1 MGISTKDTE
10 SSQDCD
16 FAKGDWF
23 EDAYIHTCKGPE
35 LRVVK
40 VEIEKYES
48 ERDFLKMR
56 LMDLTKEQ
64 DRLKNAST

>member
-1 MGISTKDTE
+1 
-10 SSQDCD
+10 
-16 FAKGDWF
+16 
-23 EDAYIHTCKGPE
+23 
-35 LRVVK
+35 VK